1 MKMPERRRCEF
12 FLLRYVPDAVKDE
25 FVNVGVVMTE
35 GGEGGFAE
43 VRFTRDWKR
52 VRCLDPEADV
62 EMLEGMEQEIRERL
76 REGGAAREWLLKRM
90 DDTFSNAIQLTAAKA
105 ILAVSPE
112 EELGR
117 LAEMYLERSKRGS
130 RVVSGRQQIV
140 QVMRGEFERQGVWSL
155 MRHNIAAAEYTHK
168 GDPLKLDCGY
178 RPNGT
183 VHFYQAVSLETDVNS
198 AKVLAFTFPKV
209 REGIARAE
217 KAEADLTAIVETEL
231 SRDDEA
237 VAFALATLRGSNIQ
251 VASVA
256 EMPRIAESVRREMRL

>member
-1 MKMPERRRCEF
+1 MPERRRCEF

-25 FVNVGVVMTE
+25 FVNVGVVMLE
-35 GGEGGFAE
+35 GGESGFAE

-76 REGGAAREWLLKRM
+76 REGGANRDWLLKRM
-90 DDTFSNAIQLTAAKA
+90 EDTFSNAIQVTPTKA
-105 ILAVSPE
+105 VLAVSPE

-117 LAEMYLERSKRGS
+117 LAEMYLERSKRGA
-130 RVVSGRQQIV
+130 RVISGRQQIV
-140 QVMRGEFERQGVWSL
+140 TAMRGEFERQGVWAM
-155 MRHNIAAAEYTHK
+155 MRHNIAAADYTHK
-168 GDPLKLDCGY
+168 GDPLRLDCGY

-198 AKVLAFTFPKV
+198 AKVLAFTFPKI
-209 REGIARAE
+209 REGIARTE
-217 KAEADLTAIVETEL
+217 KAGADLTAIVETEL
-231 SRDDEA
+231 SQDDEA
-237 VAFALATLRGSNIQ
+237 VAFALATLRGSEIQ

-256 EMPRIAESVRREMRL
+256 EMPRIAESVRRELGI